1 MHALIWLA
9 AAAGSTA
16 LEPVIVTATRTV
28 SPAGEVLAS
37 VDLIPRDDLDRLPA
51 ADLGDA
57 LRFVPGVEVA
67 RLGGPGQQTSLFL
80 RGTESNHVLVL
91 LDGLR
96 MNPGT
101 IGTAAIQNVAP
112 EFVERVEVVKG
123 PRSTLY
129 GSDAIGGVIN
139 IITRRGAAQ
148 PDSVQAGFGEY
159 DTRSASFSAGI
170 GGERAEA
177 SLAASWLDS
186 AGFPTRTGDATDRG
200 YENTSLTAYART
212 GAGPVDLSL
221 SAWYASGTSEY
232 SDFFVTPVD
241 QDFENTALALS
252 ADFEPTATWSS
263 KFTVAHA
270 VDDLVQNQSADFLDT
285 RRNTIDW
292 QNDFAISGAQTITA
306 GVLWQDEQADAVSFG
321 APYASGTTTS
331 QFYLQDQADFGTHRF
346 LLGAAYTDHEIFG
359 GHPTWNAEYG
369 FAFGAGSQ
377 ITVAAGTAFRAPDAT
392 DLYGFGGNR
401 GLEPEQSQSFEVSW
415 RQAIG
420 ERQSFSVTA
429 FRNDIDELIEFV
441 VTDPVTFDGEN
452 RNVRKARIDGV
463 EAAWHYEGQRW
474 GARAAA
480 TLQDPRDRTAGA
492 RLLRRA
498 RENYTAAI
506 ARRIGDGHEVAIDL
520 LYAGARRDFGFPSQ
534 TALPGVLAGQPV
546 DQGRIQRTLYI
557 HRANR
562 EPVRRGLRAGKRLQH
577 HGPQRLRRAAL
588 RISLKG
594 GAWVIA
600 CRRST
605 REPGTTARPASATAV
620 ACPRTAP
627 GSRPTVA
634 WTRRTAR
641 SA

>member
-1 MHALIWLA
+1 MNALILIA
-9 AAAGSTA
+9 AAAGSPA
-16 LEPVIVTATRTV
+16 LEPVVVTATRTE

-37 VDLIPRDDLDRLPA
+37 VDLIPRDDLVRMPA

-91 LDGLR
+91 VDGLR

-148 PDSVQAGFGEY
+148 ADSVQAGYGDY
-159 DTRSASFSAGI
+159 DTRSASFSAG
-170 GGERAEA
+170 GGDERAEA
-177 SLAASWLDS
+177 SIAASWLDS
-186 AGFPTRTGDATDRG
+186 AGFPTRTGDDTDRG
-200 YENTSLTAYART
+200 YENTSFTGFARA

-241 QDFENTALALS
+241 QDFENTALALT
-252 ADFEPTATWSS
+252 ADFAPTEAWSS

-270 VDDLVQNQSADFLDT
+270 IDDLEQNQSADFLDT
-285 RRNTIDW
+285 KRNTIDW
-292 QNDFAISGAQTITA
+292 QNDFEVSETQAITA
-306 GVLWQDEQADAVSFG
+306 GVLWQDEEARAESFG
-321 APYASGTTTS
+321 APYAADTTTS
-331 QFYLQDQADFGTHRF
+331 QFYVQDQAAFGPHRL
-346 LLGAAYTDHEIFG
+346 LLGAAYTDHETFG
-359 GHPTWNAEYG
+359 GHATWNAEYG
-369 FAFGAGSQ
+369 YALGAGSLV
-377 ITVAAGTAFRAPDAT
+377 TFAAGTAFRAPDAT
-392 DLYGFGGNR
+392 DLYGFGGN
-401 GLEPEQSQSFEVSW
+401 PELDPEESQSFEVGW

-420 ERQSFSVTA
+420 DRQSFSLTA

-452 RNVRKARIDGV
+452 RNVAKARIEGV
-463 EAAWHYEGQRW
+463 EAAWSYDGEFW

-480 TLQDPRDRTAGA
+480 TLQDPHDRTTGA

-498 RENYTAAI
+498 RENYTAAV
-506 ARRIGDGHEVAIDL
+506 ARRFGEGHEVAVDL
-520 LYAGARRDFGFPSQ
+520 LYAGERRDFGFPSQ
-534 TALPGVLAGQPV
+534 AVLPAYWLANLSAKVALGERFTLVARMENLFDEDYELASGFNTM
-546 DQGRIQRTLYI
+546 GRS
-557 HRANR
+557 
-562 EPVRRGLRAGKRLQH
+562 VFG
-577 HGPQRLRRAAL
+577 AL
-588 RISLKG
+588 RYEF
-594 GAWVIA
+594 
-600 CRRST
+600 R
-605 REPGTTARPASATAV
+605 
-620 ACPRTAP
+620 
-627 GSRPTVA
+627 
-634 WTRRTAR
+634 
-641 SA
+641 

>member
-1 MHALIWLA
+1 MNALILLA
-9 AAAGSTA
+9 AAASSPA
-16 LEPVIVTATRTV
+16 LEPVIVTATRTE

-37 VDLIPRDDLDRLPA
+37 VDLVLRDDLVRTPA

-91 LDGLR
+91 VDGLR

-139 IITRRGAAQ
+139 IITRRGADQ
-148 PDSVQAGFGEY
+148 GDSVQAGYGDY
-159 DTRSASFSAGI
+159 DTQSASFSAGI

-177 SLAASWLDS
+177 SIAASWLDS
-186 AGFPTRTGDATDRG
+186 AGFPTRTGDDTDRG
-200 YENTSLTAYART
+200 YENTSFTAFARA

-241 QDFENTALALS
+241 QDFENTALALT
-252 ADFEPTATWSS
+252 ADFAPGETWTS

-270 VDDLVQNQSADFLDT
+270 IDDLEQNQSADFLDT
-285 RRNTIDW
+285 KRNTIDW
-292 QNDFAISGAQTITA
+292 QNDFALSEAQTLTA
-306 GVLWQDEQADAVSFG
+306 GVLWQDEEADAESFG
-321 APYASGTTTS
+321 APYAADTTTS
-331 QFYLQDQADFGTHRF
+331 QFYLQDQAVFGPHRL
-346 LLGAAYTDHEIFG
+346 LLGAAYTDHETFG
-359 GHPTWNAEYG
+359 GHATWNAEYG
-369 FAFGAGSQ
+369 LAFGSGTLFT
-377 ITVAAGTAFRAPDAT
+377 IAAGTAFRAPDAT
-392 DLYGFGGNR
+392 DLYGFGGNP
-401 GLEPEQSQSFEVSW
+401 GLDPEESQSFEASW

-420 ERQSFSVTA
+420 ERQSFSLTA

-441 VTDPVTFDGEN
+441 VTDPGTFDGEN
-452 RNVRKARIDGV
+452 RNVAKARIEGV
-463 EAAWHYEGQRW
+463 EAAWHYDGERW

-480 TLQDPRDRTAGA
+480 TLQDPRDRTTDA

-506 ARRIGDGHEVAIDL
+506 ARRFGDGHEVALDL
-520 LYAGARRDFGFPSQ
+520 LYAGERRDFGFPSPVV
-534 TALPGVLAGQPV
+534 LPAYWLANLSAKVAFSERFTLVARMENLLDEDYELASGFNTM
-546 DQGRIQRTLYI
+546 GRS
-557 HRANR
+557 
-562 EPVRRGLRAGKRLQH
+562 VFG
-577 HGPQRLRRAAL
+577 AL
-588 RISLKG
+588 RYEF
-594 GAWVIA
+594 
-600 CRRST
+600 R
-605 REPGTTARPASATAV
+605 
-620 ACPRTAP
+620 
-627 GSRPTVA
+627 
-634 WTRRTAR
+634 
-641 SA
+641 